1 MAVPGSGEI
10 TLSKIAKEFV
20 HDDYNNSS
28 SPPGEISLQK
38 LSTHAADGSFD
49 ATNLESPNHPDG
61 NASHGMSEFY
71 SYDHD
76 YVPVPCNKAMDVVLV
91 IDYTS
96 SMTNEFNTSSTGL
109 KAQVTNIT
117 NKVAERSSG
126 DYRLA
131 MVLVDAING
140 SNTNQLTYSTSSTYS
155 GLPSANKHQQQI
167 VSGRNVHSTA
177 VVKFANA
184 NNTDFAAKLNL
195 LAAANN
201 NSGNMT
207 IGSGQSTIGW
217 EVALNQILSNN
228 FAGTFRSNVNR
239 MIIFVTDTNPEGT
252 SGSGFNGAEET
263 TLMGSLSNTAVSNN
277 TSISI
282 IGPVGNNNSSDG
294 TTTTHTIYNGYANNT
309 GGLTDFSNPLDS
321 ADIVTFINNICNTVE
336 NNFATVVTNTES
348 AVTSSSFTMNG
359 NVTAQGGSTVTARG
373 FVRSTSSISLF
384 IGASGVTNTTAGSGT
399 GTFGAG
405 VTSLSGGTTHYY
417 KAYATNST
425 GTSYGDTEAVTT
437 NSLTSFSSTLD
448 GRTTDVCGFSTNQT
462 FYHDGSG
469 TYPVVNDVVYSNSGG
484 TNFAVPGFRKH
495 GGGSKY
501 RVDSNGVVGQVS
513 LC

>member
-1 MAVPGSGEI
+1 ME
-10 TLSKIAKEFV
+10 L
-20 HDDYNNSS
+20 
-28 SPPGEISLQK
+28 
-38 LSTHAADGSFD
+38 
-49 ATNLESPNHPDG
+49 
-61 NASHGMSEFY
+61 
-71 SYDHD
+71 
-76 YVPVPCNKAMDVVLV
+76 
-91 IDYTS
+91 
-96 SMTNEFNTSSTGL
+96 
-109 KAQVTNIT
+109 
-117 NKVAERSSG
+117 
-126 DYRLA
+126 
-131 MVLVDAING
+131 
-140 SNTNQLTYSTSSTYS
+140 
-155 GLPSANKHQQQI
+155 
-167 VSGRNVHSTA
+167 
-177 VVKFANA
+177 
-184 NNTDFAAKLNL
+184 
-195 LAAANN
+195 
-201 NSGNMT
+201 
-207 IGSGQSTIGW
+207 GSGQSTVGW
-217 EVALNQILSNN
+217 EVALNQILNNN

-239 MIIFVTDTNPEGT
+239 MIIFVTDTSPEGT
-252 SGSGFNGAEET
+252 SSGGFNGAEET

-277 TSISI
+277 TTISI
-282 IGPVGNNNSSDG
+282 IKSGTTNPTSSDG
-294 TTTTHTIYNGYANNT
+294 TTTAQAIYSGYANNT
-309 GGLTDFSNPLDS
+309 GGLTNFSSILNS
-321 ADIVTFINNICNTVE
+321 ANIVTFINNICNTIE

-348 AVTSSSFTMNG
+348 AVTNSSFTMNG

-448 GRTTDVCGFSTNQT
+448 GRTTDVCFFSTNQT

-484 TNFAVPGFRKH
+484 TNFATPGFRKH